1 MCNVLRGSTVD
12 KCKTL
17 TETENSMTLK
27 QVYDQFMDVAE
38 YGHLH
43 IEAFKMTKEFYIKLL
58 NSDLK
63 KDLYVGGL
71 RISLHYSN
79 PCQVMIHG
87 YPILISK
94 DFKEEYAFEVIPFIT
109 IEEEYIEMLNKDK
122 NKLFN

>member
-43 IEAFKMTKEFYIKLL
+43 IEAFKMTKELYIKLL

-87 YPILISK
+87 YPIFITK
-94 DFKEEYAFEVIPFIT
+94 EFKEMYVFEAIPFIT
-109 IEEEYIEMLNKDK
+109 IEEEYLIMK
-122 NKLFN
+122 NKA